1 MNLAK
6 ILAYVLASIALI
18 FEGFFGI
25 ISLVSFIIQVI
36 LLSF

>member
-6 ILAYVLASIALI
+6 ILAYVFAVVALI

-36 LLSF
+36 LLAF